1 MEETKKTNI
10 LISDVL
16 VDLLDS
22 ATIARSYKRRPK
34 TIFALQ
40 DYLTTYLMR
49 RTTEDVYR
57 KLWNDQVLSHIIWRM
72 LIGYPDYCT
81 SEDYFSQSFLLSEGK
96 LECKYFGNRESVL
109 NFINNKSDKWWY
121 GLSKTWMKKTGNYIH
136 LQIKKHI
143 AIQNLLIGLDQLLL
157 PEDINIQIMAYHV
170 GPIIARAIYV
180 R

>member
-10 LISDVL
+10 LIADVL

-57 KLWNDQVLSHIIWRM
+57 KLWDDQVLSHIIWGM

-81 SEDYFSQSFLLSEGK
+81 SEDYF
-96 LECKYFGNRESVL
+96 
-109 NFINNKSDKWWY
+109 
-121 GLSKTWMKKTGNYIH
+121 
-136 LQIKKHI
+136 
-143 AIQNLLIGLDQLLL
+143 
-157 PEDINIQIMAYHV
+157 
-170 GPIIARAIYV
+170 
-180 R
+180 